1 MTIGHDETLPV
12 EIEVMD
18 RDEFLRDYWEYKAGQ
33 HVTIIG
39 PNGRGKSTLGF
50 QLLGATATEKMRA
63 YVLIS
68 KPRDET
74 IDKWTKK
81 LRFKNIE
88 TYPPPAEF
96 LKKSRGYMLRPYQSL
111 KDLKADNARLSR
123 EFKNCMMGE
132 YGSKKP
138 VIIFAD
144 EVQEIQSSLGLKQEC
159 EAYWKRG
166 RSLKSGLW
174 ALAQRSAHNSQDMY
188 NAPEHL
194 FLFND
199 PDSRNRQRFGEI
211 GGIEDPSIIRD
222 ITNSMDQYQSLYI
235 KRTGPCL
242 CIVNP

>member
-1 MTIGHDETLPV
+1 MTSPSDVETPTVETL
-12 EIEVMD
+12 E
-18 RDEFLRDYWEYKAGQ
+18 RDEFVREFWDYKAGQ

-50 QLLGATATEKMRA
+50 QLLGATATKDMNA

-74 IDKWTKK
+74 IDKWTKQ
-81 LRFKNIE
+81 LRFKRIE
-88 TYPPPAEF
+88 TYPPSPKF
-96 LKKSRGYMLRPYQSL
+96 FKKPRGYMLRPYQSL
-111 KDLKADNARLSR
+111 KDLDADNARLKR
-123 EFKNCMMGE
+123 EFKNCMMDC

-138 VIIFAD
+138 VIVFGD
-144 EVQEIQSSLGLKQEC
+144 EIQEMQSTLGLKPQC

-194 FLFND
+194 FLFSD
-199 PDSRNRQRFGEI
+199 PDKRNRMRFAEI
-211 GGIEDPSIIRD
+211 GGVDPEIVMNV
-222 ITNSMDQYQSLYI
+222 TNSLTQYQALYI
-235 KRTGPCL
+235 KRTGPHL
-242 CIVNP
+242 CVVNP